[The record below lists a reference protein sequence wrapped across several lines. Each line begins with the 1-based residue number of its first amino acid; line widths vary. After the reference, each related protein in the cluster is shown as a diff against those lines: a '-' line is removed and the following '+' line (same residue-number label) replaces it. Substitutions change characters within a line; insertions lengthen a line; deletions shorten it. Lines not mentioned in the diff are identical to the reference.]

1 MKQKIVV
8 LANGH
13 DLCKGISSLLN
24 PEIGG
29 LQVNEIQSQNKNKSS
44 ISVNLSNV
52 NSCHNNNNLLTIL
65 LK

>member
-44 ISVNLSNV
+44 ISVNL
-52 NSCHNNNNLLTIL
+52 
-65 LK
+65 